1 MAVHAIL
8 AFRDTGF
15 RRMNLANIE
24 SAKKRMRQN
33 VKRRVRNRMVRNK
46 TRTFIK
52 KANQLIEA
60 GDQSAAIV
68 AVQAAMSQLDRAA
81 QKGVVHHNNADRR
94 KSRLAKKLQ
103 TLSQAA

>member
-1 MAVHAIL
+1 
-8 AFRDTGF
+8 
-15 RRMNLANIE
+15 MNLANIE
-24 SAKKRMRQN
+24 SAKKRVRQN
-33 VKRRVRNRMVRNK
+33 IKRRVRNRMVRNK

>member
-1 MAVHAIL
+1 M
-8 AFRDTGF
+8 
-15 RRMNLANIE
+15 ANIE

-33 VKRRVRNRMVRNK
+33 IKRRVRNRMVRNK
-46 TRTFIK
+46 TRTFVK

-60 GDQSAAIV
+60 GDQSAAII

-94 KSRLAKKLQ
+94 KSRLAQKLQ

>member
-1 MAVHAIL
+1 M
-8 AFRDTGF
+8 
-15 RRMNLANIE
+15 ANIE

-46 TRTFIK
+46 TRTFVK
-52 KANQLIEA
+52 KANQMIEA
-60 GDQSAAIV
+60 GDQSAAII

>member
-1 MAVHAIL
+1 M
-8 AFRDTGF
+8 
-15 RRMNLANIE
+15 ANIE

-46 TRTFIK
+46 TRTYIK

-60 GDQSAAIV
+60 GDQSAAII

-103 TLSQAA
+103 TLAQAA

>member
-1 MAVHAIL
+1 
-8 AFRDTGF
+8 
-15 RRMNLANIE
+15 MNLANIA

-33 VKRRVRNRMVRNK
+33 VKRRARNRMVRSK
-46 TRTFIK
+46 TRTFVK
-52 KANQLIEA
+52 KANELIEA
-60 GDQSAAIV
+60 GDQSTAVA

-103 TLSQAA
+103 ALSQAA

>member
-1 MAVHAIL
+1 M
-8 AFRDTGF
+8 D
-15 RRMNLANIE
+15 LANIE

-33 VKRRVRNRMVRNK
+33 IKRRVRNRIVRSK
-46 TRTFIK
+46 TRTSVK

-60 GDQSAAIV
+60 GDQSAAV
-68 AVQAAMSQLDRAA
+68 AAVQAAMSQLDRAA

-103 TLSQAA
+103 ALSQAA

>member
-1 MAVHAIL
+1 M
-8 AFRDTGF
+8 
-15 RRMNLANIE
+15 ANIE

-46 TRTFIK
+46 TRTFVK
-52 KANQLIEA
+52 KANQMIEA
-60 GDQSAAIV
+60 GDQSAATI

>member
-1 MAVHAIL
+1 M
-8 AFRDTGF
+8 
-15 RRMNLANIE
+15 ANIE
-24 SAKKRMRQN
+24 SAKKRVRQN
-33 VKRRVRNRMVRNK
+33 IKRRVRNRMVRNK

-60 GDQSAAIV
+60 GDQNAAIV